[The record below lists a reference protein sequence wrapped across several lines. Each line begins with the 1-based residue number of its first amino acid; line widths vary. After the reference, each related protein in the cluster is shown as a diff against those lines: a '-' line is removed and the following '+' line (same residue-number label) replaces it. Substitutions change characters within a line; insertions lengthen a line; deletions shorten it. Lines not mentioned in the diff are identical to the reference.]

1 MSDEFDDLSLSEFQ
15 TLVDQNG
22 LSKLFA
28 NRTRARI
35 LVTLFYTEGFRSV
48 KEIANG
54 ANITQTAVQEGT
66 DQLEKFEF
74 LEKRDPAGEQAEY
87 RIDDSDPLIGQIES
101 VAEMATSRFYDE

>member
-1 MSDEFDDLSLSEFQ
+1 MANEFEDLSLSEFQ

-35 LVTLFYTEGFRSV
+35 LVTLFYTDGYLSV

-54 ANITQTAVQEGT
+54 ANISQTAVQEAT
-66 DQLEKFEF
+66 DQLERFEF
-74 LEKRDPAGEQAEY
+74 LDEREPDDEQAEY
-87 RIDDSDPLIGQIES
+87 RIDGSDPLAEQIEAL
-101 VAEMATSRFYDE
+101 AEMATNRFYDE